1 MNSQTNR
8 DQHCQKKH
16 MNHLKEVNMTYWQ
29 HLKFAW
35 SIAFVSFV
43 HGIFPSLFSDYVTTK
58 ITGSP
63 PRYKIEE

>member
-1 MNSQTNR
+1 
-8 DQHCQKKH
+8 

-43 HGIFPSLFSDYVTTK
+43 HGIFPSFFSDYVTTK

-63 PRYKIEE
+63 PRYRIAE